1 MKDKI
6 LKIFSSSIK
15 IKVTGRNINN
25 FLKRL
30 INNNINIEKVIP
42 ISHKEI
48 DLIINYQDLD
58 KVLKLKTIYNI
69 KIVRYYGKLRII
81 KRIKKDIFILSSLL
95 ISLLLIYTLSN
106 VIFKVEV
113 IHSNKNIIKL
123 VTKELE
129 DNGIKKYK
137 FVKNY
142 QEIEKIKNKIL
153 EENKDTLEWLEI
165 IREGTKYTI
174 RVEERII
181 NNKPKDN
188 KIYNIVASKNAVI
201 KNIYAESGEKIRSI
215 NTYVKKGDIIISSD
229 ITLPNNEKISKTAS
243 GKVQGEVW
251 YNINIEYPYQYH
263 EMKYTGNK
271 KKVLQYFMDDCKEKK
286 IPFVLHGVTHEMEEE
301 FREIFGDIY
310 EIEYD
315 RDISEYIY
323 DREKLATLS
332 GKKLHGKRNH
342 INRFK
347 ENHEWSYEPLSDENQ
362 LEVLAMLM
370 EWKMQNCDPEDIEK
384 HDEICVSKNCVIN
397 YKELGLVGGVLRAEG
412 KIVGFSIGER
422 ASNEDT
428 FIVHIEKAFADIQ
441 GAYPMINQQFVIHEM
456 EDFKYVN
463 REDDAGEEGLRK
475 SKLSYRP
482 VFMVDK
488 GVLRLKSEVK
498 N

>member
-106 VIFKVEV
+106 IIFKIEV
-113 IHSNKNIIKL
+113 IHSNNNIIKL

-142 QEIEKIKNKIL
+142 QEIEKIKKKIL

-201 KNIYAESGEKIRSI
+201 KNIYAESGEKVRSI

-271 KKVLQYFMDDCKEKK
+271 KKVLVLNLLNKRISFFDFHKYKTFNRNIKYIFNNNITPISLIYEDEYETNIINEVYDYNTAREKAITKAKEKILEKYPNIKDITNIK
-286 IPFVLHGVTHEMEEE
+286 IIKEEDKKNKISLNLFVTCL
-301 FREIFGDIY
+301 
-310 EIEYD
+310 
-315 RDISEYIY
+315 
-323 DREKLATLS
+323 
-332 GKKLHGKRNH
+332 
-342 INRFK
+342 
-347 ENHEWSYEPLSDENQ
+347 
-362 LEVLAMLM
+362 
-370 EWKMQNCDPEDIEK
+370 EDITEYQEV
-384 HDEICVSKNCVIN
+384 DNN
-397 YKELGLVGGVLRAEG
+397 KET
-412 KIVGFSIGER
+412 S
-422 ASNEDT
+422 
-428 FIVHIEKAFADIQ
+428 
-441 GAYPMINQQFVIHEM
+441 
-456 EDFKYVN
+456 
-463 REDDAGEEGLRK
+463 
-475 SKLSYRP
+475 
-482 VFMVDK
+482 
-488 GVLRLKSEVK
+488 
-498 N
+498 

>member
-229 ITLPNNEKISKTAS
+229 IALPNNEKISKTAS

-263 EMKYTGNK
+263 EIKYTGNK
-271 KKVLQYFMDDCKEKK
+271 KKVLVLNLLNKRISFFDFHKYKTFNRNIKYIFNNNITPISLIYEDEYETNIINEVYDYNTAREKAITKAKEKILEKYPNIKDITNIK
-286 IPFVLHGVTHEMEEE
+286 IIKEEDKKNKISLNLFVTCL
-301 FREIFGDIY
+301 
-310 EIEYD
+310 
-315 RDISEYIY
+315 
-323 DREKLATLS
+323 
-332 GKKLHGKRNH
+332 
-342 INRFK
+342 
-347 ENHEWSYEPLSDENQ
+347 
-362 LEVLAMLM
+362 
-370 EWKMQNCDPEDIEK
+370 EDITEYQEV
-384 HDEICVSKNCVIN
+384 DNN
-397 YKELGLVGGVLRAEG
+397 KET
-412 KIVGFSIGER
+412 S
-422 ASNEDT
+422 
-428 FIVHIEKAFADIQ
+428 
-441 GAYPMINQQFVIHEM
+441 
-456 EDFKYVN
+456 
-463 REDDAGEEGLRK
+463 
-475 SKLSYRP
+475 
-482 VFMVDK
+482 
-488 GVLRLKSEVK
+488 
-498 N
+498 

>member
-263 EMKYTGNK
+263 EIKYTGNK
-271 KKVLQYFMDDCKEKK
+271 KKVLVLNLLNKRISFFDFHKYKTFNRNIKYIFNNNITPISLIYEDEYETNIINEVYDYNTAREKAITKAKEKILEKYPNIKDITNIK
-286 IPFVLHGVTHEMEEE
+286 IIKEEDKKNKISLNLFVTCL
-301 FREIFGDIY
+301 
-310 EIEYD
+310 
-315 RDISEYIY
+315 
-323 DREKLATLS
+323 
-332 GKKLHGKRNH
+332 
-342 INRFK
+342 
-347 ENHEWSYEPLSDENQ
+347 
-362 LEVLAMLM
+362 
-370 EWKMQNCDPEDIEK
+370 EDITEYQ
-384 HDEICVSKNCVIN
+384 EVNN
-397 YKELGLVGGVLRAEG
+397 
-412 KIVGFSIGER
+412 
-422 ASNEDT
+422 N
-428 FIVHIEKAFADIQ
+428 IET
-441 GAYPMINQQFVIHEM
+441 P
-456 EDFKYVN
+456 
-463 REDDAGEEGLRK
+463 
-475 SKLSYRP
+475 
-482 VFMVDK
+482 
-488 GVLRLKSEVK
+488 
-498 N
+498 

>member
-42 ISHKEI
+42 ISYKEI

-106 VIFKVEV
+106 IIFKIEV
-113 IHSNKNIIKL
+113 IHSNNNIIKL

-142 QEIEKIKNKIL
+142 QEIEKIKKKIL

-201 KNIYAESGEKIRSI
+201 KNIYAESGEKVRSI

-229 ITLPNNEKISKTAS
+229 ITLPNNEKIPKTAS

-263 EMKYTGNK
+263 EIKYTGNK
-271 KKVLQYFMDDCKEKK
+271 KKVL
-286 IPFVLHGVTHEMEEE
+286 VLNLLNKRISFFDFHKYKT
-301 FREIFGDIY
+301 FNRNIKYIFNNNITPISLIY
-310 EIEYD
+310 EDEYETN
-315 RDISEYIY
+315 IINEVY
-323 DREKLATLS
+323 DYNTAREKAITKAKDKMLEKYPNIKDITNIKIIKEED
-332 GKKLHGKRNH
+332 KKNKISLNL
-342 INRFK
+342 FVTC
-347 ENHEWSYEPLSDENQ
+347 L
-362 LEVLAMLM
+362 
-370 EWKMQNCDPEDIEK
+370 EDITEYQEV
-384 HDEICVSKNCVIN
+384 DNN
-397 YKELGLVGGVLRAEG
+397 KET
-412 KIVGFSIGER
+412 S
-422 ASNEDT
+422 
-428 FIVHIEKAFADIQ
+428 
-441 GAYPMINQQFVIHEM
+441 
-456 EDFKYVN
+456 
-463 REDDAGEEGLRK
+463 
-475 SKLSYRP
+475 
-482 VFMVDK
+482 
-488 GVLRLKSEVK
+488 
-498 N
+498 

>member
-106 VIFKVEV
+106 IIFKVEV

-142 QEIEKIKNKIL
+142 QEIEKIKKKIL

-201 KNIYAESGEKIRSI
+201 KNIYAESGEKVRSI

-229 ITLPNNEKISKTAS
+229 ITLPNNEKIPKTAS

-263 EMKYTGNK
+263 EIKYTGNK
-271 KKVLQYFMDDCKEKK
+271 KKVL
-286 IPFVLHGVTHEMEEE
+286 VLNLLNKRISFFDFHKYKT
-301 FREIFGDIY
+301 FNRNIKYIFNNNITPISLIY
-310 EIEYD
+310 EDEYETN
-315 RDISEYIY
+315 IINEVY
-323 DREKLATLS
+323 DYNTAREKAITKAKDKMLEKYPNIKDITNIKIIKEED
-332 GKKLHGKRNH
+332 KKNKISLNL
-342 INRFK
+342 FVTC
-347 ENHEWSYEPLSDENQ
+347 L
-362 LEVLAMLM
+362 
-370 EWKMQNCDPEDIEK
+370 EDITEYQEV
-384 HDEICVSKNCVIN
+384 DNN
-397 YKELGLVGGVLRAEG
+397 KET
-412 KIVGFSIGER
+412 S
-422 ASNEDT
+422 
-428 FIVHIEKAFADIQ
+428 
-441 GAYPMINQQFVIHEM
+441 
-456 EDFKYVN
+456 
-463 REDDAGEEGLRK
+463 
-475 SKLSYRP
+475 
-482 VFMVDK
+482 
-488 GVLRLKSEVK
+488 
-498 N
+498 

>member
-95 ISLLLIYTLSN
+95 ISLLLIHTLSN

-201 KNIYAESGEKIRSI
+201 KNIYAESGEKVRSI

-263 EMKYTGNK
+263 EIKYTGNK
-271 KKVLQYFMDDCKEKK
+271 KKVLVLNLLNKRISLFDFHKYKTFNRNIKYIFNNNITPISLIYEDEYETNIINEVYDYNTAREKAITKAKEKILEKYPNIKDITNIK
-286 IPFVLHGVTHEMEEE
+286 IINEEDKKNKISLNLFVTCLE
-301 FREIFGDIY
+301 DIT
-310 EIEYD
+310 EYQEVD
-315 RDISEYIY
+315 
-323 DREKLATLS
+323 
-332 GKKLHGKRNH
+332 N
-342 INRFK
+342 NK
-347 ENHEWSYEPLSDENQ
+347 EN
-362 LEVLAMLM
+362 
-370 EWKMQNCDPEDIEK
+370 
-384 HDEICVSKNCVIN
+384 
-397 YKELGLVGGVLRAEG
+397 
-412 KIVGFSIGER
+412 
-422 ASNEDT
+422 T
-428 FIVHIEKAFADIQ
+428 
-441 GAYPMINQQFVIHEM
+441 
-456 EDFKYVN
+456 
-463 REDDAGEEGLRK
+463 
-475 SKLSYRP
+475 
-482 VFMVDK
+482 
-488 GVLRLKSEVK
+488 
-498 N
+498 

>member
-153 EENKDTLEWLEI
+153 EENKNTLEWLEI

-251 YNINIEYPYQYH
+251 YSINIEYPYQYH
-263 EMKYTGNK
+263 EIKYTGNK
-271 KKVLQYFMDDCKEKK
+271 KKVLVLNLLNKRISFFDFHKYKTFNRNIKYIFNNNITPISLIYEDEYETNIINEVYDYNTAREKAITKAKEKILEKYPNIKDITNIK
-286 IPFVLHGVTHEMEEE
+286 IIKEEDKKNKISLNLFVTCL
-301 FREIFGDIY
+301 
-310 EIEYD
+310 
-315 RDISEYIY
+315 
-323 DREKLATLS
+323 
-332 GKKLHGKRNH
+332 
-342 INRFK
+342 
-347 ENHEWSYEPLSDENQ
+347 
-362 LEVLAMLM
+362 
-370 EWKMQNCDPEDIEK
+370 EDITEYQEV
-384 HDEICVSKNCVIN
+384 DNN
-397 YKELGLVGGVLRAEG
+397 KET
-412 KIVGFSIGER
+412 S
-422 ASNEDT
+422 
-428 FIVHIEKAFADIQ
+428 
-441 GAYPMINQQFVIHEM
+441 
-456 EDFKYVN
+456 
-463 REDDAGEEGLRK
+463 
-475 SKLSYRP
+475 
-482 VFMVDK
+482 
-488 GVLRLKSEVK
+488 
-498 N
+498 

>member
-69 KIVRYYGKLRII
+69 KIIRYYGKLRII

-106 VIFKVEV
+106 IIFKVEV

-201 KNIYAESGEKIRSI
+201 KNIYAESGEKVRSI

-229 ITLPNNEKISKTAS
+229 ITLPNNEKIPKTAS

-263 EMKYTGNK
+263 EIKYTGNK
-271 KKVLQYFMDDCKEKK
+271 KKVL
-286 IPFVLHGVTHEMEEE
+286 VLNLLNKRISFFDFHKYKT
-301 FREIFGDIY
+301 FNRNIKYIFNNNITPISLIY
-310 EIEYD
+310 EDEYETN
-315 RDISEYIY
+315 IINEVY
-323 DREKLATLS
+323 DYNTAREKAITKAKDKMLEKYPNIKDITNIKIIKEED
-332 GKKLHGKRNH
+332 KKNKISLNL
-342 INRFK
+342 FVTC
-347 ENHEWSYEPLSDENQ
+347 L
-362 LEVLAMLM
+362 
-370 EWKMQNCDPEDIEK
+370 EDITEYQEV
-384 HDEICVSKNCVIN
+384 DNN
-397 YKELGLVGGVLRAEG
+397 KET
-412 KIVGFSIGER
+412 S
-422 ASNEDT
+422 
-428 FIVHIEKAFADIQ
+428 
-441 GAYPMINQQFVIHEM
+441 
-456 EDFKYVN
+456 
-463 REDDAGEEGLRK
+463 
-475 SKLSYRP
+475 
-482 VFMVDK
+482 
-488 GVLRLKSEVK
+488 
-498 N
+498 

>member
-69 KIVRYYGKLRII
+69 KTIRYYGKLRII

-106 VIFKVEV
+106 IIFKIEV
-113 IHSNKNIIKL
+113 IHSNNNIIKL

-263 EMKYTGNK
+263 EIKYTGNK
-271 KKVLQYFMDDCKEKK
+271 KKVLVLNLLNKRISFFDFHKYKTFNRNIKYIFNNNITPISLIYEDEYETNIINEVYDYNTAREKAITKAKEKILEKYPNIKDITNIK
-286 IPFVLHGVTHEMEEE
+286 IIKEEDKKNKISLNLFVTCL
-301 FREIFGDIY
+301 
-310 EIEYD
+310 
-315 RDISEYIY
+315 
-323 DREKLATLS
+323 
-332 GKKLHGKRNH
+332 
-342 INRFK
+342 
-347 ENHEWSYEPLSDENQ
+347 
-362 LEVLAMLM
+362 
-370 EWKMQNCDPEDIEK
+370 EDITE
-384 HDEICVSKNCVIN
+384 
-397 YKELGLVGGVLRAEG
+397 YKE
-412 KIVGFSIGER
+412 
-422 ASNEDT
+422 
-428 FIVHIEKAFADIQ
+428 
-441 GAYPMINQQFVIHEM
+441 
-456 EDFKYVN
+456 VN
-463 REDDAGEEGLRK
+463 NNKET
-475 SKLSYRP
+475 S
-482 VFMVDK
+482 
-488 GVLRLKSEVK
+488 
-498 N
+498 

>member
-69 KIVRYYGKLRII
+69 KIIRYYGKLRII

-106 VIFKVEV
+106 IIFKVEV

-263 EMKYTGNK
+263 EIKYTGNK
-271 KKVLQYFMDDCKEKK
+271 KKVLVLNLLNKRISFFDFHKYKTFNRNIKYIFNNNITPISLIYEDEYETNIINEVYDYNTAREKAITKAKEKILEKYPNIKDITNIK
-286 IPFVLHGVTHEMEEE
+286 IIKEEDKKNKISLNLFVTCLEDITEYQ
-301 FREIFGDIY
+301 EID
-310 EIEYD
+310 
-315 RDISEYIY
+315 
-323 DREKLATLS
+323 
-332 GKKLHGKRNH
+332 N
-342 INRFK
+342 NK
-347 ENHEWSYEPLSDENQ
+347 EN
-362 LEVLAMLM
+362 
-370 EWKMQNCDPEDIEK
+370 
-384 HDEICVSKNCVIN
+384 
-397 YKELGLVGGVLRAEG
+397 
-412 KIVGFSIGER
+412 
-422 ASNEDT
+422 T
-428 FIVHIEKAFADIQ
+428 
-441 GAYPMINQQFVIHEM
+441 
-456 EDFKYVN
+456 
-463 REDDAGEEGLRK
+463 
-475 SKLSYRP
+475 
-482 VFMVDK
+482 
-488 GVLRLKSEVK
+488 
-498 N
+498 

>member
-106 VIFKVEV
+106 IIFKVEV

-137 FVKNY
+137 FAKSY
-142 QEIEKIKNKIL
+142 QDVEKIKKKIL

-201 KNIYAESGEKIRSI
+201 KNIYAESGEKVRSI

-251 YNINIEYPYQYH
+251 YSINIEYPYQYH
-263 EMKYTGNK
+263 EVKYTGNK
-271 KKVLQYFMDDCKEKK
+271 KKVLVLNLLNKRISFFDFHKYKTFNRNIKYIFNNNITPISLIYEDEYETNIINEVYDYNTAKEKAITK
-286 IPFVLHGVTHEMEEE
+286 A
-301 FREIFGDIY
+301 
-310 EIEYD
+310 
-315 RDISEYIY
+315 
-323 DREKLATLS
+323 K
-332 GKKLHGKRNH
+332 KKLLEKYSNIEEVTNVKI
-342 INRFK
+342 INEEDK
-347 ENHEWSYEPLSDENQ
+347 ETKISLS
-362 LEVLAMLM
+362 LFVTCL
-370 EWKMQNCDPEDIEK
+370 EDITEYQ
-384 HDEICVSKNCVIN
+384 EV
-397 YKELGLVGGVLRAEG
+397 
-412 KIVGFSIGER
+412 
-422 ASNEDT
+422 
-428 FIVHIEKAFADIQ
+428 
-441 GAYPMINQQFVIHEM
+441 
-456 EDFKYVN
+456 
-463 REDDAGEEGLRK
+463 
-475 SKLSYRP
+475 
-482 VFMVDK
+482 VDN
-488 GVLRLKSEVK
+488 SQ
-498 N
+498 

>member
-106 VIFKVEV
+106 IIFKVEV

-165 IREGTKYTI
+165 IREGTKYTV

-201 KNIYAESGEKIRSI
+201 KNIYAESGEKVRSI
-215 NTYVKKGDIIISSD
+215 NTYVKKGDIVISSD

-243 GKVQGEVW
+243 GKVLGEVW
-251 YNINIEYPYQYH
+251 YGINIEYPYQYH
-263 EMKYTGNK
+263 EIKYTGNK
-271 KKVLQYFMDDCKEKK
+271 KKVLVLNLLNKRISFFDFHKYKTFNRNIKYIFNNNVIPISLTYEDEYETNIINEVYDYDTAREKGIAKAKEKILEKYPNIKDITNIK
-286 IPFVLHGVTHEMEEE
+286 IINEEDKKNKISLDLFVTCL
-301 FREIFGDIY
+301 
-310 EIEYD
+310 
-315 RDISEYIY
+315 
-323 DREKLATLS
+323 
-332 GKKLHGKRNH
+332 
-342 INRFK
+342 
-347 ENHEWSYEPLSDENQ
+347 
-362 LEVLAMLM
+362 
-370 EWKMQNCDPEDIEK
+370 EDITEYQEVN
-384 HDEICVSKNCVIN
+384 D
-397 YKELGLVGGVLRAEG
+397 
-412 KIVGFSIGER
+412 
-422 ASNEDT
+422 D
-428 FIVHIEKAFADIQ
+428 IET
-441 GAYPMINQQFVIHEM
+441 P
-456 EDFKYVN
+456 
-463 REDDAGEEGLRK
+463 
-475 SKLSYRP
+475 
-482 VFMVDK
+482 
-488 GVLRLKSEVK
+488 
-498 N
+498 

>member
-142 QEIEKIKNKIL
+142 QEIEKIKKKIL
-153 EENKDTLEWLEI
+153 EKNKDTLEWLEI
-165 IREGTKYTI
+165 LREGTKYTI

-263 EMKYTGNK
+263 EIKYTGNK
-271 KKVLQYFMDDCKEKK
+271 KKVLVLNLLNKRISFFDFHKYKTFNRNIKYIFNNNITPISLIYEDEYETNIINEVYDYNTAREKAITKAKEKILEKYPNIKDITNIK
-286 IPFVLHGVTHEMEEE
+286 IIKEEDKKNKISLNLFVTCL
-301 FREIFGDIY
+301 
-310 EIEYD
+310 
-315 RDISEYIY
+315 
-323 DREKLATLS
+323 
-332 GKKLHGKRNH
+332 
-342 INRFK
+342 
-347 ENHEWSYEPLSDENQ
+347 
-362 LEVLAMLM
+362 
-370 EWKMQNCDPEDIEK
+370 EDITEYQEV
-384 HDEICVSKNCVIN
+384 DNN
-397 YKELGLVGGVLRAEG
+397 KET
-412 KIVGFSIGER
+412 S
-422 ASNEDT
+422 
-428 FIVHIEKAFADIQ
+428 
-441 GAYPMINQQFVIHEM
+441 
-456 EDFKYVN
+456 
-463 REDDAGEEGLRK
+463 
-475 SKLSYRP
+475 
-482 VFMVDK
+482 
-488 GVLRLKSEVK
+488 
-498 N
+498 

>member
-42 ISHKEI
+42 ISYKEI

-229 ITLPNNEKISKTAS
+229 ITLPNSEKISKTAS

-263 EMKYTGNK
+263 EIKYTGNK
-271 KKVLQYFMDDCKEKK
+271 KKVLVLNLLNKRISFFDFHKYKTFNRNIKYIFNNNITPISLIYEDEYETNIINEVYDYNTAREKAITKAKEKILEKYPNIKDITNIK
-286 IPFVLHGVTHEMEEE
+286 IINEEDKKNKISLNLFVTCLE
-301 FREIFGDIY
+301 DIT
-310 EIEYD
+310 EYQEVD
-315 RDISEYIY
+315 
-323 DREKLATLS
+323 
-332 GKKLHGKRNH
+332 N
-342 INRFK
+342 NK
-347 ENHEWSYEPLSDENQ
+347 EN
-362 LEVLAMLM
+362 
-370 EWKMQNCDPEDIEK
+370 
-384 HDEICVSKNCVIN
+384 
-397 YKELGLVGGVLRAEG
+397 
-412 KIVGFSIGER
+412 
-422 ASNEDT
+422 T
-428 FIVHIEKAFADIQ
+428 
-441 GAYPMINQQFVIHEM
+441 
-456 EDFKYVN
+456 
-463 REDDAGEEGLRK
+463 
-475 SKLSYRP
+475 
-482 VFMVDK
+482 
-488 GVLRLKSEVK
+488 
-498 N
+498 

>member
-30 INNNINIEKVIP
+30 INNNISIEKVIP

-106 VIFKVEV
+106 IIFKIEV
-113 IHSNKNIIKL
+113 IHSNNNIIKL

-142 QEIEKIKNKIL
+142 QEIEKIKKKIL

-201 KNIYAESGEKIRSI
+201 KNIYAESGEKVRSI

-229 ITLPNNEKISKTAS
+229 ITLPNNEKIPKTAS

-263 EMKYTGNK
+263 EIKYTGNK
-271 KKVLQYFMDDCKEKK
+271 KKVL
-286 IPFVLHGVTHEMEEE
+286 VLNLLNKRISFFDFHKYKT
-301 FREIFGDIY
+301 FNRNIKYIFNNNITPISLIY
-310 EIEYD
+310 EDEYETN
-315 RDISEYIY
+315 IINEVY
-323 DREKLATLS
+323 DYNTAREKAITKAKDKMLEKYPNIKDITNIKIIKEED
-332 GKKLHGKRNH
+332 KKNKISLNL
-342 INRFK
+342 FVTC
-347 ENHEWSYEPLSDENQ
+347 L
-362 LEVLAMLM
+362 
-370 EWKMQNCDPEDIEK
+370 EDITEYQEV
-384 HDEICVSKNCVIN
+384 DNN
-397 YKELGLVGGVLRAEG
+397 KET
-412 KIVGFSIGER
+412 S
-422 ASNEDT
+422 
-428 FIVHIEKAFADIQ
+428 
-441 GAYPMINQQFVIHEM
+441 
-456 EDFKYVN
+456 
-463 REDDAGEEGLRK
+463 
-475 SKLSYRP
+475 
-482 VFMVDK
+482 
-488 GVLRLKSEVK
+488 
-498 N
+498 

>member
-263 EMKYTGNK
+263 EIKYTGNK
-271 KKVLQYFMDDCKEKK
+271 KKVL
-286 IPFVLHGVTHEMEEE
+286 VLNLLNKRISFFDFHKYKT
-301 FREIFGDIY
+301 FNRNIKYIFNNNITPISLIY
-310 EIEYD
+310 EDEYETN
-315 RDISEYIY
+315 IINEVY
-323 DREKLATLS
+323 DYNTAREKAITKAKDKILEKYPNIKDITNIKIIKEED
-332 GKKLHGKRNH
+332 KKNKISLNL
-342 INRFK
+342 FVTC
-347 ENHEWSYEPLSDENQ
+347 L
-362 LEVLAMLM
+362 
-370 EWKMQNCDPEDIEK
+370 EDITEYQ
-384 HDEICVSKNCVIN
+384 E
-397 YKELGLVGGVLRAEG
+397 
-412 KIVGFSIGER
+412 
-422 ASNEDT
+422 
-428 FIVHIEKAFADIQ
+428 
-441 GAYPMINQQFVIHEM
+441 
-456 EDFKYVN
+456 
-463 REDDAGEEGLRK
+463 
-475 SKLSYRP
+475 
-482 VFMVDK
+482 VDNNK
-488 GVLRLKSEVK
+488 GTS
-498 N
+498 

>member
-48 DLIINYQDLD
+48 DLIINYQDLY

-263 EMKYTGNK
+263 EIKYTGNK
-271 KKVLQYFMDDCKEKK
+271 KKVLVLNLLNKRISFFDFHKYKNFNRNIKYIFNNNITPISLIYEDEYETNIINEVYDYNTAKEKAITKAKDK
-286 IPFVLHGVTHEMEEE
+286 ILKKYPNIKDITNIKIIKEEDKKNKISLNLFVTCL
-301 FREIFGDIY
+301 
-310 EIEYD
+310 
-315 RDISEYIY
+315 
-323 DREKLATLS
+323 
-332 GKKLHGKRNH
+332 
-342 INRFK
+342 
-347 ENHEWSYEPLSDENQ
+347 
-362 LEVLAMLM
+362 
-370 EWKMQNCDPEDIEK
+370 EDITEYQ
-384 HDEICVSKNCVIN
+384 EIDNN
-397 YKELGLVGGVLRAEG
+397 KET
-412 KIVGFSIGER
+412 S
-422 ASNEDT
+422 
-428 FIVHIEKAFADIQ
+428 
-441 GAYPMINQQFVIHEM
+441 
-456 EDFKYVN
+456 
-463 REDDAGEEGLRK
+463 
-475 SKLSYRP
+475 
-482 VFMVDK
+482 
-488 GVLRLKSEVK
+488 
-498 N
+498 

>member
-81 KRIKKDIFILSSLL
+81 KRVKKDIFILSSLL

-106 VIFKVEV
+106 IIFKVEV

-142 QEIEKIKNKIL
+142 QEIEKIKKKIL

-201 KNIYAESGEKIRSI
+201 KNIYAESGEKVRSI

-229 ITLPNNEKISKTAS
+229 ITLPNNEKIAKTAS

-251 YNINIEYPYQYH
+251 YSINIEYPYQYH
-263 EMKYTGNK
+263 EIKYTGNK
-271 KKVLQYFMDDCKEKK
+271 KKVLVLNLLNKRISFFDFYKYKTFNRNIKYIFNNNITLISLIYEDEYETNIINEVYDYNTAKEKAITK
-286 IPFVLHGVTHEMEEE
+286 A
-301 FREIFGDIY
+301 
-310 EIEYD
+310 
-315 RDISEYIY
+315 
-323 DREKLATLS
+323 K
-332 GKKLHGKRNH
+332 KKLLEKYSNIEEVTNVKI
-342 INRFK
+342 INEEDK
-347 ENHEWSYEPLSDENQ
+347 ETKISLS
-362 LEVLAMLM
+362 LFVTCL
-370 EWKMQNCDPEDIEK
+370 EDITEYQ
-384 HDEICVSKNCVIN
+384 EV
-397 YKELGLVGGVLRAEG
+397 
-412 KIVGFSIGER
+412 
-422 ASNEDT
+422 
-428 FIVHIEKAFADIQ
+428 
-441 GAYPMINQQFVIHEM
+441 
-456 EDFKYVN
+456 
-463 REDDAGEEGLRK
+463 
-475 SKLSYRP
+475 
-482 VFMVDK
+482 VDN
-488 GVLRLKSEVK
+488 SQ
-498 N
+498 

>member
-201 KNIYAESGEKIRSI
+201 KNIYAESGEKVRSI

-263 EMKYTGNK
+263 EIKYTGNK
-271 KKVLQYFMDDCKEKK
+271 KKVL
-286 IPFVLHGVTHEMEEE
+286 VLNLLNKRISFFDFHKYKT
-301 FREIFGDIY
+301 FNRNIKYIFNNNITPISLIY
-310 EIEYD
+310 EDEYETN
-315 RDISEYIY
+315 IINEIY
-323 DREKLATLS
+323 DYNTAREKAITKAK
-332 GKKLHGKRNH
+332 KKLLEKYSNIEEVTNVKI
-342 INRFK
+342 INEEDK
-347 ENHEWSYEPLSDENQ
+347 ETKISLS
-362 LEVLAMLM
+362 LFVTCL
-370 EWKMQNCDPEDIEK
+370 EDITEYQ
-384 HDEICVSKNCVIN
+384 EV
-397 YKELGLVGGVLRAEG
+397 
-412 KIVGFSIGER
+412 
-422 ASNEDT
+422 
-428 FIVHIEKAFADIQ
+428 
-441 GAYPMINQQFVIHEM
+441 
-456 EDFKYVN
+456 
-463 REDDAGEEGLRK
+463 
-475 SKLSYRP
+475 
-482 VFMVDK
+482 VDN
-488 GVLRLKSEVK
+488 SQ
-498 N
+498 

>member
-153 EENKDTLEWLEI
+153 EENKNTLEWLEI

-263 EMKYTGNK
+263 EIKYTGNK
-271 KKVLQYFMDDCKEKK
+271 KKVLVLNLLNKRISFFDFHKYKTFNRNIKYIFNNNITPISLIYEDEYETNIINEVYDYDTAREKAIAKAKEKLLEKYPNIEEVTDIK
-286 IPFVLHGVTHEMEEE
+286 IITEEDKETKISLNLFVTCL
-301 FREIFGDIY
+301 
-310 EIEYD
+310 
-315 RDISEYIY
+315 
-323 DREKLATLS
+323 
-332 GKKLHGKRNH
+332 
-342 INRFK
+342 
-347 ENHEWSYEPLSDENQ
+347 
-362 LEVLAMLM
+362 
-370 EWKMQNCDPEDIEK
+370 EDITEYQ
-384 HDEICVSKNCVIN
+384 EVNN
-397 YKELGLVGGVLRAEG
+397 
-412 KIVGFSIGER
+412 
-422 ASNEDT
+422 N
-428 FIVHIEKAFADIQ
+428 IET
-441 GAYPMINQQFVIHEM
+441 P
-456 EDFKYVN
+456 
-463 REDDAGEEGLRK
+463 
-475 SKLSYRP
+475 
-482 VFMVDK
+482 
-488 GVLRLKSEVK
+488 
-498 N
+498 

>member
-42 ISHKEI
+42 ISYKEI

-106 VIFKVEV
+106 IIFKVEV

-263 EMKYTGNK
+263 EIKYTGNK
-271 KKVLQYFMDDCKEKK
+271 KKVLVLNLLNKRISFFDFHKYKTFNRNIKYIFNNNITPISLIYEDEYETNIINEVYDYNTAREKAITKAKEKILEKYPNIKDITNIK
-286 IPFVLHGVTHEMEEE
+286 IINEEDKKNKISLNLFVTCLE
-301 FREIFGDIY
+301 DIT
-310 EIEYD
+310 EYQEVD
-315 RDISEYIY
+315 
-323 DREKLATLS
+323 
-332 GKKLHGKRNH
+332 N
-342 INRFK
+342 NK
-347 ENHEWSYEPLSDENQ
+347 EN
-362 LEVLAMLM
+362 
-370 EWKMQNCDPEDIEK
+370 
-384 HDEICVSKNCVIN
+384 
-397 YKELGLVGGVLRAEG
+397 
-412 KIVGFSIGER
+412 
-422 ASNEDT
+422 T
-428 FIVHIEKAFADIQ
+428 
-441 GAYPMINQQFVIHEM
+441 
-456 EDFKYVN
+456 
-463 REDDAGEEGLRK
+463 
-475 SKLSYRP
+475 
-482 VFMVDK
+482 
-488 GVLRLKSEVK
+488 
-498 N
+498 

>member
-263 EMKYTGNK
+263 EIKYTENK
-271 KKVLQYFMDDCKEKK
+271 KKVL
-286 IPFVLHGVTHEMEEE
+286 VLNLLNKRISFFDFHKYKT
-301 FREIFGDIY
+301 FNRNIKYIFNNNITPISLIY
-310 EIEYD
+310 EDEYETN
-315 RDISEYIY
+315 IINEVY
-323 DREKLATLS
+323 DYNTAREKAITKAKDKILEKYPNIKDITNIKIIKEED
-332 GKKLHGKRNH
+332 KKNKISLNL
-342 INRFK
+342 FVTC
-347 ENHEWSYEPLSDENQ
+347 L
-362 LEVLAMLM
+362 
-370 EWKMQNCDPEDIEK
+370 EDITEYQEV
-384 HDEICVSKNCVIN
+384 DNN
-397 YKELGLVGGVLRAEG
+397 KET
-412 KIVGFSIGER
+412 S
-422 ASNEDT
+422 
-428 FIVHIEKAFADIQ
+428 
-441 GAYPMINQQFVIHEM
+441 
-456 EDFKYVN
+456 
-463 REDDAGEEGLRK
+463 
-475 SKLSYRP
+475 
-482 VFMVDK
+482 
-488 GVLRLKSEVK
+488 
-498 N
+498 

>member
-229 ITLPNNEKISKTAS
+229 ITLPNSEKISKTAS

-271 KKVLQYFMDDCKEKK
+271 KKVL
-286 IPFVLHGVTHEMEEE
+286 VLNLLNKRISFFDFHKYKT
-301 FREIFGDIY
+301 FNRNIKYIFNNNITPISLIY
-310 EIEYD
+310 EDEYETN
-315 RDISEYIY
+315 IINEVY
-323 DREKLATLS
+323 DYNTAREKAITKAKDKILEKYPNIKDITNIKIIKEED
-332 GKKLHGKRNH
+332 KKNKISLNLFVTCLED
-342 INRFK
+342 ITEYQEVDNNK
-347 ENHEWSYEPLSDENQ
+347 EN
-362 LEVLAMLM
+362 
-370 EWKMQNCDPEDIEK
+370 
-384 HDEICVSKNCVIN
+384 
-397 YKELGLVGGVLRAEG
+397 
-412 KIVGFSIGER
+412 
-422 ASNEDT
+422 T
-428 FIVHIEKAFADIQ
+428 
-441 GAYPMINQQFVIHEM
+441 
-456 EDFKYVN
+456 
-463 REDDAGEEGLRK
+463 
-475 SKLSYRP
+475 
-482 VFMVDK
+482 
-488 GVLRLKSEVK
+488 
-498 N
+498 

>member
-30 INNNINIEKVIP
+30 INNNISIEKVIP

-201 KNIYAESGEKIRSI
+201 KNIYAESGEKVRSI

-263 EMKYTGNK
+263 EIKYTGNK
-271 KKVLQYFMDDCKEKK
+271 KKVLVLNLLNKRISFFDFHKYKTFNRNIKYIFNNNITPISLTYEDEYETNIINEVYDYNTAREKAITKAKEKILEKYPNIKEITNIK
-286 IPFVLHGVTHEMEEE
+286 IINEEDKKAKISLDLFVTCLE
-301 FREIFGDIY
+301 DIT
-310 EIEYD
+310 EYQEVD
-315 RDISEYIY
+315 
-323 DREKLATLS
+323 
-332 GKKLHGKRNH
+332 N
-342 INRFK
+342 NK
-347 ENHEWSYEPLSDENQ
+347 ENSLN
-362 LEVLAMLM
+362 
-370 EWKMQNCDPEDIEK
+370 
-384 HDEICVSKNCVIN
+384 
-397 YKELGLVGGVLRAEG
+397 
-412 KIVGFSIGER
+412 
-422 ASNEDT
+422 
-428 FIVHIEKAFADIQ
+428 
-441 GAYPMINQQFVIHEM
+441 
-456 EDFKYVN
+456 
-463 REDDAGEEGLRK
+463 
-475 SKLSYRP
+475 
-482 VFMVDK
+482 
-488 GVLRLKSEVK
+488 
-498 N
+498 

>member
-137 FVKNY
+137 FVKKY

-153 EENKDTLEWLEI
+153 EKNKDTLEWLEI

-263 EMKYTGNK
+263 EIKYTGNK
-271 KKVLQYFMDDCKEKK
+271 KKVLVLNLLNKRISFFDFHKYKTFNRNIKYIFNNNITPISLIYEDEYETNIINEVYDYNTAREKATTKAKEKILEKYPNIKDITNIK
-286 IPFVLHGVTHEMEEE
+286 IIKEEDKKNKISLNLFVTCLE
-301 FREIFGDIY
+301 DIT
-310 EIEYD
+310 EYQEVD
-315 RDISEYIY
+315 
-323 DREKLATLS
+323 
-332 GKKLHGKRNH
+332 N
-342 INRFK
+342 NK
-347 ENHEWSYEPLSDENQ
+347 EN
-362 LEVLAMLM
+362 
-370 EWKMQNCDPEDIEK
+370 
-384 HDEICVSKNCVIN
+384 
-397 YKELGLVGGVLRAEG
+397 
-412 KIVGFSIGER
+412 
-422 ASNEDT
+422 T
-428 FIVHIEKAFADIQ
+428 
-441 GAYPMINQQFVIHEM
+441 
-456 EDFKYVN
+456 
-463 REDDAGEEGLRK
+463 
-475 SKLSYRP
+475 
-482 VFMVDK
+482 
-488 GVLRLKSEVK
+488 
-498 N
+498 

>member
-42 ISHKEI
+42 ISYKEI

-263 EMKYTGNK
+263 EIKYTGNK
-271 KKVLQYFMDDCKEKK
+271 KKVLVLNLLNKRISFFDFHKYKTFNRNIKYIFNNNITPISLIYEDEYETNIINEVYDYNTAREKATTKAKEKILEKYPNIKDITNIK
-286 IPFVLHGVTHEMEEE
+286 IIKEEDKKNKISLNLFVTCL
-301 FREIFGDIY
+301 
-310 EIEYD
+310 
-315 RDISEYIY
+315 
-323 DREKLATLS
+323 
-332 GKKLHGKRNH
+332 
-342 INRFK
+342 
-347 ENHEWSYEPLSDENQ
+347 
-362 LEVLAMLM
+362 
-370 EWKMQNCDPEDIEK
+370 EDITEYQEVDNNKEK
-384 HDEICVSKNCVIN
+384 
-397 YKELGLVGGVLRAEG
+397 
-412 KIVGFSIGER
+412 
-422 ASNEDT
+422 T
-428 FIVHIEKAFADIQ
+428 
-441 GAYPMINQQFVIHEM
+441 
-456 EDFKYVN
+456 
-463 REDDAGEEGLRK
+463 
-475 SKLSYRP
+475 
-482 VFMVDK
+482 
-488 GVLRLKSEVK
+488 
-498 N
+498 

>member
-142 QEIEKIKNKIL
+142 QEIEKIKKKIL

-201 KNIYAESGEKIRSI
+201 KNIYAESGEKVRSI

-271 KKVLQYFMDDCKEKK
+271 KKVLVLNLLNKRISFFDFHKYKTFNRNIKYIFNNNITPISLIYEDEYETNIINEVYDYNTAREKAITKAKEKLLEKYPNIKEVTDIK
-286 IPFVLHGVTHEMEEE
+286 IITEEDKETKIALNLFVTCL
-301 FREIFGDIY
+301 
-310 EIEYD
+310 
-315 RDISEYIY
+315 
-323 DREKLATLS
+323 
-332 GKKLHGKRNH
+332 
-342 INRFK
+342 
-347 ENHEWSYEPLSDENQ
+347 
-362 LEVLAMLM
+362 
-370 EWKMQNCDPEDIEK
+370 EDITEYQ
-384 HDEICVSKNCVIN
+384 EVNN
-397 YKELGLVGGVLRAEG
+397 
-412 KIVGFSIGER
+412 
-422 ASNEDT
+422 N
-428 FIVHIEKAFADIQ
+428 IET
-441 GAYPMINQQFVIHEM
+441 P
-456 EDFKYVN
+456 
-463 REDDAGEEGLRK
+463 
-475 SKLSYRP
+475 
-482 VFMVDK
+482 
-488 GVLRLKSEVK
+488 
-498 N
+498 

>member
-106 VIFKVEV
+106 IIFKIEV
-113 IHSNKNIIKL
+113 IHSNNNIIKL

-215 NTYVKKGDIIISSD
+215 NTYVKKGDIIISSE

-263 EMKYTGNK
+263 EIKYTGNK
-271 KKVLQYFMDDCKEKK
+271 KKVLVLNLLNKRISFFDFHKYKTFNRNIKYIFNNNITPISLIYEDEYETNIINEVYDYNTAREKAITKAKEKILEKYPNIKDITNIK
-286 IPFVLHGVTHEMEEE
+286 IIKEEDKKNKISLNLFVTCL
-301 FREIFGDIY
+301 
-310 EIEYD
+310 
-315 RDISEYIY
+315 
-323 DREKLATLS
+323 
-332 GKKLHGKRNH
+332 
-342 INRFK
+342 
-347 ENHEWSYEPLSDENQ
+347 
-362 LEVLAMLM
+362 
-370 EWKMQNCDPEDIEK
+370 EDITEYQ
-384 HDEICVSKNCVIN
+384 EVNN
-397 YKELGLVGGVLRAEG
+397 NKET
-412 KIVGFSIGER
+412 S
-422 ASNEDT
+422 
-428 FIVHIEKAFADIQ
+428 
-441 GAYPMINQQFVIHEM
+441 
-456 EDFKYVN
+456 
-463 REDDAGEEGLRK
+463 
-475 SKLSYRP
+475 
-482 VFMVDK
+482 
-488 GVLRLKSEVK
+488 
-498 N
+498 

>member
-69 KIVRYYGKLRII
+69 KIIRYYGKLRII

-106 VIFKVEV
+106 IIFKIEV
-113 IHSNKNIIKL
+113 IHFNNNIIKL

-201 KNIYAESGEKIRSI
+201 KNIYAESGEKVRSI

-229 ITLPNNEKISKTAS
+229 ITLPNNEKIPKTAS

-263 EMKYTGNK
+263 EIKYTGNK
-271 KKVLQYFMDDCKEKK
+271 KKVL
-286 IPFVLHGVTHEMEEE
+286 VLNLLNKRISFFDFHKYKT
-301 FREIFGDIY
+301 FNRNIKYIFNNNITPISLIY
-310 EIEYD
+310 EDEYETN
-315 RDISEYIY
+315 IINEVY
-323 DREKLATLS
+323 DYNTAREKAITKAKDKMLEKYPNIKDITNIKIIKEED
-332 GKKLHGKRNH
+332 KKNKISLNL
-342 INRFK
+342 FVTC
-347 ENHEWSYEPLSDENQ
+347 L
-362 LEVLAMLM
+362 
-370 EWKMQNCDPEDIEK
+370 EDITEYQEV
-384 HDEICVSKNCVIN
+384 DNN
-397 YKELGLVGGVLRAEG
+397 KET
-412 KIVGFSIGER
+412 S
-422 ASNEDT
+422 
-428 FIVHIEKAFADIQ
+428 
-441 GAYPMINQQFVIHEM
+441 
-456 EDFKYVN
+456 
-463 REDDAGEEGLRK
+463 
-475 SKLSYRP
+475 
-482 VFMVDK
+482 
-488 GVLRLKSEVK
+488 
-498 N
+498 

>member
-106 VIFKVEV
+106 IIFKIEV
-113 IHSNKNIIKL
+113 IHSNNNIIKL

-142 QEIEKIKNKIL
+142 QEIEKIKKKIL

-201 KNIYAESGEKIRSI
+201 KNIYAESGEKVRSI

-229 ITLPNNEKISKTAS
+229 ITLPNNEKIPKTAS

-263 EMKYTGNK
+263 EIKYTGNK
-271 KKVLQYFMDDCKEKK
+271 KKVLVLNLLNKRISFFDFHKYKTFNRNIKYIFNNNITPISLIYEDEYETNIINEVYDYNTAREKAITKAKEKILEKYPNIKDITDIK
-286 IPFVLHGVTHEMEEE
+286 IIKEEDKKNKISLNLFVTCL
-301 FREIFGDIY
+301 
-310 EIEYD
+310 
-315 RDISEYIY
+315 
-323 DREKLATLS
+323 
-332 GKKLHGKRNH
+332 
-342 INRFK
+342 
-347 ENHEWSYEPLSDENQ
+347 
-362 LEVLAMLM
+362 
-370 EWKMQNCDPEDIEK
+370 EDITE
-384 HDEICVSKNCVIN
+384 
-397 YKELGLVGGVLRAEG
+397 YKE
-412 KIVGFSIGER
+412 
-422 ASNEDT
+422 
-428 FIVHIEKAFADIQ
+428 
-441 GAYPMINQQFVIHEM
+441 
-456 EDFKYVN
+456 
-463 REDDAGEEGLRK
+463 
-475 SKLSYRP
+475 
-482 VFMVDK
+482 VDNNK
-488 GVLRLKSEVK
+488 ETS
-498 N
+498 

>member
-263 EMKYTGNK
+263 EIKYTGNK
-271 KKVLQYFMDDCKEKK
+271 KKVLVLNLLNKRISFFDFHKYKTFNRNIKYIFNNNITPISLIYEDEYETNIINEVYDYNTAREKAITKAKEKILEKYPNIKDITNIK
-286 IPFVLHGVTHEMEEE
+286 IIKEEDKKNKISLNLFVTCL
-301 FREIFGDIY
+301 
-310 EIEYD
+310 
-315 RDISEYIY
+315 
-323 DREKLATLS
+323 
-332 GKKLHGKRNH
+332 
-342 INRFK
+342 
-347 ENHEWSYEPLSDENQ
+347 
-362 LEVLAMLM
+362 
-370 EWKMQNCDPEDIEK
+370 EDI
-384 HDEICVSKNCVIN
+384 
-397 YKELGLVGGVLRAEG
+397 AEYQE
-412 KIVGFSIGER
+412 V
-422 ASNEDT
+422 NNN
-428 FIVHIEKAFADIQ
+428 IET
-441 GAYPMINQQFVIHEM
+441 P
-456 EDFKYVN
+456 
-463 REDDAGEEGLRK
+463 
-475 SKLSYRP
+475 
-482 VFMVDK
+482 
-488 GVLRLKSEVK
+488 
-498 N
+498 

>member
-106 VIFKVEV
+106 IIFKIEV
-113 IHSNKNIIKL
+113 IHSNNNIIKL

-142 QEIEKIKNKIL
+142 QEIEKIKKKIL

-201 KNIYAESGEKIRSI
+201 KNIYAESGEKVRSI

-229 ITLPNNEKISKTAS
+229 ITLPNNEKIPKTAS

-263 EMKYTGNK
+263 EIKYTGNK
-271 KKVLQYFMDDCKEKK
+271 KKVL
-286 IPFVLHGVTHEMEEE
+286 VLNLLNKRISFFDFHKYKT
-301 FREIFGDIY
+301 FNRNIKYIFNNNITPISLIY
-310 EIEYD
+310 EDEYETN
-315 RDISEYIY
+315 IINEVY
-323 DREKLATLS
+323 DYNTAREKAITKAKDKMLEKYPNIKDITNIKIIKEED
-332 GKKLHGKRNH
+332 KKNKISLNL
-342 INRFK
+342 FVTC
-347 ENHEWSYEPLSDENQ
+347 L
-362 LEVLAMLM
+362 
-370 EWKMQNCDPEDIEK
+370 EDITEYQ
-384 HDEICVSKNCVIN
+384 EVNN
-397 YKELGLVGGVLRAEG
+397 NKET
-412 KIVGFSIGER
+412 S
-422 ASNEDT
+422 
-428 FIVHIEKAFADIQ
+428 
-441 GAYPMINQQFVIHEM
+441 
-456 EDFKYVN
+456 
-463 REDDAGEEGLRK
+463 
-475 SKLSYRP
+475 
-482 VFMVDK
+482 
-488 GVLRLKSEVK
+488 
-498 N
+498 

>member
-106 VIFKVEV
+106 IIFKVEV

-263 EMKYTGNK
+263 EIKYTGNK
-271 KKVLQYFMDDCKEKK
+271 KKVLVLNLLNKRISFFDFHKYKTFNRNIKYIFNNNITPISLIYEDEYETNIINEVYDYNTAREKAITKAKEKILEKYPNIKDITDIK
-286 IPFVLHGVTHEMEEE
+286 IIKEEDKKNKISLNLFVTCL
-301 FREIFGDIY
+301 
-310 EIEYD
+310 
-315 RDISEYIY
+315 
-323 DREKLATLS
+323 
-332 GKKLHGKRNH
+332 
-342 INRFK
+342 
-347 ENHEWSYEPLSDENQ
+347 
-362 LEVLAMLM
+362 
-370 EWKMQNCDPEDIEK
+370 EDITEYQ
-384 HDEICVSKNCVIN
+384 EVNN
-397 YKELGLVGGVLRAEG
+397 NKET
-412 KIVGFSIGER
+412 S
-422 ASNEDT
+422 
-428 FIVHIEKAFADIQ
+428 
-441 GAYPMINQQFVIHEM
+441 
-456 EDFKYVN
+456 
-463 REDDAGEEGLRK
+463 
-475 SKLSYRP
+475 
-482 VFMVDK
+482 
-488 GVLRLKSEVK
+488 
-498 N
+498 

>member
-69 KIVRYYGKLRII
+69 KIVRYYGKLTII

-106 VIFKVEV
+106 IIFKVEV

-263 EMKYTGNK
+263 EIKYTGNK
-271 KKVLQYFMDDCKEKK
+271 KKVLVLNLLNKRISFFDFHKYKTFNRNIKYIFNNNITPISLTYEDEYETNIINEVYDYNTAREKAITKAKEKILEKYPNIKDITNIK
-286 IPFVLHGVTHEMEEE
+286 IIKEEDKKNKISLNLFVTCL
-301 FREIFGDIY
+301 
-310 EIEYD
+310 
-315 RDISEYIY
+315 
-323 DREKLATLS
+323 
-332 GKKLHGKRNH
+332 
-342 INRFK
+342 
-347 ENHEWSYEPLSDENQ
+347 
-362 LEVLAMLM
+362 
-370 EWKMQNCDPEDIEK
+370 EDITEYQ
-384 HDEICVSKNCVIN
+384 EVNN
-397 YKELGLVGGVLRAEG
+397 NKET
-412 KIVGFSIGER
+412 S
-422 ASNEDT
+422 
-428 FIVHIEKAFADIQ
+428 
-441 GAYPMINQQFVIHEM
+441 
-456 EDFKYVN
+456 
-463 REDDAGEEGLRK
+463 
-475 SKLSYRP
+475 
-482 VFMVDK
+482 
-488 GVLRLKSEVK
+488 
-498 N
+498 

>member
-42 ISHKEI
+42 ISYKEI

-263 EMKYTGNK
+263 EIKYTGNK
-271 KKVLQYFMDDCKEKK
+271 KKVLVLNLLNKRISFFDFHKYKTFNRNIKYIFNNNINPISLIYEDEYETNIINEVYDYNTAREKATTKAKEKILEKYPNIKDITNIK
-286 IPFVLHGVTHEMEEE
+286 IINEEDKKNKISLNLFVTCLE
-301 FREIFGDIY
+301 DIT
-310 EIEYD
+310 EYQEVD
-315 RDISEYIY
+315 
-323 DREKLATLS
+323 
-332 GKKLHGKRNH
+332 N
-342 INRFK
+342 NK
-347 ENHEWSYEPLSDENQ
+347 EN
-362 LEVLAMLM
+362 
-370 EWKMQNCDPEDIEK
+370 
-384 HDEICVSKNCVIN
+384 
-397 YKELGLVGGVLRAEG
+397 
-412 KIVGFSIGER
+412 
-422 ASNEDT
+422 T
-428 FIVHIEKAFADIQ
+428 
-441 GAYPMINQQFVIHEM
+441 
-456 EDFKYVN
+456 
-463 REDDAGEEGLRK
+463 
-475 SKLSYRP
+475 
-482 VFMVDK
+482 
-488 GVLRLKSEVK
+488 
-498 N
+498 

>member
-6 LKIFSSSIK
+6 LKIFSSSTK

-69 KIVRYYGKLRII
+69 KIIRYYGKLRII

-106 VIFKVEV
+106 IIFKVEV

-263 EMKYTGNK
+263 EIKYTGNK
-271 KKVLQYFMDDCKEKK
+271 KKVLVLNLLNKRISFFDFHKYKTFNRNIKYIFNNNITPISLIYEDEYETNIINEVYDYNTAREKAITKAKEKILEKYPNIKDITNIK
-286 IPFVLHGVTHEMEEE
+286 IIKEEDKKNKISLNLFVTCL
-301 FREIFGDIY
+301 
-310 EIEYD
+310 
-315 RDISEYIY
+315 
-323 DREKLATLS
+323 
-332 GKKLHGKRNH
+332 
-342 INRFK
+342 
-347 ENHEWSYEPLSDENQ
+347 
-362 LEVLAMLM
+362 
-370 EWKMQNCDPEDIEK
+370 EDITE
-384 HDEICVSKNCVIN
+384 
-397 YKELGLVGGVLRAEG
+397 YKE
-412 KIVGFSIGER
+412 
-422 ASNEDT
+422 
-428 FIVHIEKAFADIQ
+428 
-441 GAYPMINQQFVIHEM
+441 
-456 EDFKYVN
+456 VN
-463 REDDAGEEGLRK
+463 NNKET
-475 SKLSYRP
+475 S
-482 VFMVDK
+482 
-488 GVLRLKSEVK
+488 
-498 N
+498 

>member
-106 VIFKVEV
+106 IIFKIEV
-113 IHSNKNIIKL
+113 IHSNNNIIKL

-142 QEIEKIKNKIL
+142 QEIEKIKKKIL

-201 KNIYAESGEKIRSI
+201 KNIYAESGEKVRSI
-215 NTYVKKGDIIISSD
+215 NIYVKKGDIIISSD
-229 ITLPNNEKISKTAS
+229 ITLPNNEKIPKTAS

-263 EMKYTGNK
+263 EIKYTGNK
-271 KKVLQYFMDDCKEKK
+271 KKVL
-286 IPFVLHGVTHEMEEE
+286 VLNLLNKRISFFDFHKYKT
-301 FREIFGDIY
+301 FNRNIKYIFNNNITPISLIY
-310 EIEYD
+310 EDEYETN
-315 RDISEYIY
+315 IINEVY
-323 DREKLATLS
+323 DYNTAREKAITKAKDKMLEKYPNIKDITNIKIIKEED
-332 GKKLHGKRNH
+332 KKNKISLNL
-342 INRFK
+342 FVTC
-347 ENHEWSYEPLSDENQ
+347 L
-362 LEVLAMLM
+362 
-370 EWKMQNCDPEDIEK
+370 EDITEYQEV
-384 HDEICVSKNCVIN
+384 DNN
-397 YKELGLVGGVLRAEG
+397 KET
-412 KIVGFSIGER
+412 S
-422 ASNEDT
+422 
-428 FIVHIEKAFADIQ
+428 
-441 GAYPMINQQFVIHEM
+441 
-456 EDFKYVN
+456 
-463 REDDAGEEGLRK
+463 
-475 SKLSYRP
+475 
-482 VFMVDK
+482 
-488 GVLRLKSEVK
+488 
-498 N
+498 